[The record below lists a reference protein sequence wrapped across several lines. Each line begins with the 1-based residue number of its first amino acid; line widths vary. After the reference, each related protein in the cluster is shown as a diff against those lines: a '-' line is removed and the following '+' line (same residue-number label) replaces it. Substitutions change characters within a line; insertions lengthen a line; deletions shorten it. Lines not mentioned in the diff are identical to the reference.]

1 MTLSIMMMMVMILLG
16 CWKTKLQQMRLFAV
30 VLFVLVKKAVE
41 ELWRFSGSPPGVLW
55 GPSLTLSGSLSS
67 QVPQP
72 LLLVVLSSQL
82 GNLTSPCGVLTVD
95 MAIMVKTQQQRPHTR
110 S

>member
-41 ELWRFSGSPPGVLW
+41 ELWRFSGSPSGFLW
-55 GPSLTLSGSLSS
+55 DPLGP
-67 QVPQP
+67 
-72 LLLVVLSSQL
+72 LV
-82 GNLTSPCGVLTVD
+82 GP
-95 MAIMVKTQQQRPHTR
+95 
-110 S
+110 